1 MGLFSFYRK
10 YRFFVLL
17 WLSAGTGITYNKDI
31 IYAVSE
37 RGGVMVTIKEIA
49 KLAGV
54 SSAAVSRYLNGGYV
68 SEEKLP
74 EYNIK
79 IS

>member
-1 MGLFSFYRK
+1 MRDFVGLFSFYRK

-17 WLSAGTGITYNKDI
+17 WLSAGTGTGITYNKDI

-49 KLAGV
+49 KIL
-54 SSAAVSRYLNGGYV
+54 
-68 SEEKLP
+68 
-74 EYNIK
+74 
-79 IS
+79 

>member
-10 YRFFVLL
+10 YRFFFVLL

-49 KLAGV
+49 KIL
-54 SSAAVSRYLNGGYV
+54 
-68 SEEKLP
+68 
-74 EYNIK
+74 
-79 IS
+79 

>member
-1 MGLFSFYRK
+1 MRDSWFFFHFIENTV
-10 YRFFVLL
+10 FFVLL

-49 KLAGV
+49 KIL
-54 SSAAVSRYLNGGYV
+54 
-68 SEEKLP
+68 
-74 EYNIK
+74 
-79 IS
+79 

>member
-1 MGLFSFYRK
+1 VGLFSFYRK

-17 WLSAGTGITYNKDI
+17 WLSAGTGTGTGITYNKDI

-49 KLAGV
+49 KIL
-54 SSAAVSRYLNGGYV
+54 
-68 SEEKLP
+68 
-74 EYNIK
+74 
-79 IS
+79 